1 MTFKVS
7 KEQLTKRD
15 ALAAELRQKAETL
28 NIAIAEFNKGIEP
41 LVQAVAEAQAD
52 YNETLEAARTLTGNV
67 AEAAQKEFE
76 AKSEIWQESDKGIEV
91 RTWVEQWEMSLDDIE
106 LALPEPLEEIDPE
119 EQAGELEDAAARPVE
134 LEHALL
140 Q

>member
-52 YNETLEAARTLTGNV
+52 CGPRKLCSVNANVGTGWSCIRLSETLRRADSTALER
-67 AEAAQKEFE
+67 EP
-76 AKSEIWQESDKGIEV
+76 V
-91 RTWVEQWEMSLDDIE
+91 RQLRRLPVTPKTTRM
-106 LALPEPLEEIDPE
+106 LAVLAPYAL
-119 EQAGELEDAAARPVE
+119 QMAG
-134 LEHALL
+134 
-140 Q
+140 

>member
-28 NIAIAEFNKGIEP
+28 NIAVAEFNKGIEL

-67 AEAAQKEFE
+67 AGAAQEEFE
-76 AKSEIWQESDKGIEV
+76 AKSERWQESDKGIEV
-91 RTWVEQWEMSLDDIE
+91 RTWVEQWEMSLDDVD
-106 LALPEPLEEIDPE
+106 LDLPEPLEEIDPE
-119 EQAGELEDAAARPVE
+119 EHAGQLEDAAARPVE